1 MKGLEKEKKHKDFK
15 EKFSVQ
21 KNITEAWKSIP
32 ENLKTPLLFF
42 IVILLLMFFYY
53 PVTFGD
59 KTIQSM
65 DVLLNKALRE
75 YTSKDKEGFTLW
87 NPHLFCG
94 MPAYATAIAQ
104 RGFDLTILIYSLS
117 SRVYSIFLKDYNA
130 IYTFSFLI
138 MSITSFWFMRSRGA
152 GRGVSFLTSIGMIFS
167 SGIVVLFFSGHTTKL
182 VSLSLI
188 PFLLM
193 LILRFQK
200 EIKII
205 DVLLFILGLHLFIN
219 VTQVQIVFY
228 AMLTF
233 VVYVVFYAAYGLVK
247 KDKLIIKQLGKTVG
261 IICAASIIALL
272 MSYDIYSQLY
282 EYKPYSTRTTESLNK
297 NTNTVVDP
305 TKSELY
311 KYNTNWSFSPEEL
324 MTFIIPSYY
333 GYGGFQYKGDLTKGE
348 EIEINTYFGQM
359 ELVNMPMYMG
369 IVILFLGLFALFA
382 RWKEPFIKFCGVTI
396 VFFLLI
402 SFGRNFPIVY
412 NLMYKYFP
420 VFNSFRVPSM
430 ILHII
435 QIFFPILA
443 GLGVMKII
451 EMNDAKKNLLA
462 KRIKYFFFISVVL
475 LIIAANQSNLLG
487 NWFYERMQNA
497 AVDDS
502 EKSKMLL
509 HFSVY
514 ATNIFLSDVNFALIL
529 FAAVSLVIWLFV
541 IKKINK
547 IIFVGLLTILILFD
561 LIRIDLRGS
570 IYINRQDIQNLYVND
585 KAVTA
590 IKKQKDK
597 EPFRIADI
605 RQNGL
610 GTINQNNGYY
620 TYYLLED
627 ISGYSAAKP
636 KTYDD
641 IIKEVGLG
649 NLVFWRMANVK
660 YTISDFP
667 IRDAN
672 YEEIYASDGT
682 YVYKCLKA
690 LSRAYFVDSVAV
702 KSPNE
707 IFDALKRGLF
717 DPQKVAFADKLDFRF
732 DKPDSSAYSK
742 ITNYNDEKLEL
753 DVNASG
759 NNFLVFST
767 NYMPVGWKAYI
778 DNNEVP
784 IVKTN
789 HTFMG
794 TIIPQGKHKVRF
806 VYAPVNF
813 FIGKYISLILNILL
827 IGGLILVLIKK
838 KKEQNNPKTDEQ
850 FLVKEP

>member
-1 MKGLEKEKKHKDFK
+1 MKKLEEEKKHKDFK
-15 EKFSVQ
+15 EKISIQ
-21 KNITEAWKSIP
+21 KNITDAWKSIP

-42 IVILLLMFFYY
+42 IIILLIMFFYY

-75 YTSKDKEGFTLW
+75 YTSKEKEGFTLW
-87 NPHLFCG
+87 NPHLYCG

-104 RGFDLTILIYSLS
+104 RGFDLTIMIYSLS

-152 GRGVSFLTSIGMIFS
+152 GRGVSFLTATGMIFS
-167 SGIVVLFFSGHTTKL
+167 SGIVVLFFSGHITKL

-193 LILRFQK
+193 LILKFQK

-205 DVLLFILGLHLFIN
+205 DVLLFILGLHLFVN

-233 VVYVVFYAAYGLVK
+233 VIYVVFYAVYGLFK
-247 KDKLIIKQLGKTVG
+247 KDKYMLKQLGKTAG
-261 IICAASIIALL
+261 LICVASIIALL

-282 EYKPYSTRTTESLNK
+282 EYKPYSTRSAENINK
-297 NTNTVVDP
+297 NTDTEVEP

-324 MTFIIPSYY
+324 TTFIIPSYY
-333 GYGGFQYKGDLTKGE
+333 GFGGFQYKGDLTKGE

-369 IVILFLGLFALFA
+369 VVVLILGLFALYA
-382 RWKEPFIKFCGVTI
+382 RWKEPFIKFCGVAI
-396 VFFLLI
+396 IFFLLI

-420 VFNSFRVPSM
+420 AFNSFRVPSM

-451 EMNDAKKNLLA
+451 EMNDKEKNLLA
-462 KRIKYFFFISVVL
+462 KRIKYFFFISVLL
-475 LIIAANQSNLLG
+475 LIIAVNQGNLLG
-487 NWFYERMQNA
+487 NWFYERIQNA

-509 HFSVY
+509 HFSTY
-514 ATNIFLSDVNFALIL
+514 ATNMFLSDVNIALIL

-541 IKKINK
+541 IKKINNMLF
-547 IIFVGLLTILILFD
+547 IGLLTILILFD
-561 LIRIDLRGS
+561 LIRIDQRGS
-570 IYINRQDIQNLYVND
+570 IYINRQDIQDLYIND
-585 KAVTA
+585 KTVTA
-590 IKKQKDK
+590 IKKQQDK

-620 TYYLLED
+620 TYFLLED
-627 ISGYSAAKP
+627 ISGYSAVKP

-667 IRDAN
+667 IRDAG
-672 YEEIYASDGT
+672 YQEIYKSDDA
-682 YVYKCLKA
+682 YVYKSLGA
-690 LSRAYFVDSVAV
+690 LPRAYFVDSVAV
-702 KSPNE
+702 KSPKE
-707 IFDALKRGLF
+707 IFHALIHGLF
-717 DPQKVAFADKLDFRF
+717 DPKEVAFTDKVDFKF
-732 DKPDSSAYSK
+732 DKPDSTAYSK
-742 ITNYNDEKLEL
+742 ITNYSDEKLEL
-753 DVNASG
+753 DVNATG
-759 NNFLVFST
+759 NNFLVFAT
-767 NYMPVGWKAYI
+767 TYMPVGWKAYI
-778 DNNEVP
+778 DNNEAP
-784 IVKTN
+784 IMKTN

-794 TIIPQGKHKVRF
+794 IIVPQGKHKVRF

-813 FIGKYISLILNILL
+813 FIGKYVSLILNIFL

-838 KKEQNNPKTDEQ
+838 RKEQNNSKTDEQ
-850 FLVKEP
+850 FFVKEL